1 MTKTL
6 VAAATPVVDIAN
18 LPSSNYYV
26 YFLISG
32 NAIAHTDCAINNGK
46 KLITNDNTTLDD
58 NGLIITIIP
67 HTTFNELLI

>member
-18 LPSSNYYV
+18 TPSSNYYV

-32 NAIAHTDCAINNGK
+32 NAIAPCGSGANNHK
-46 KLITNDNTTLDD
+46 QLSQILA
-58 NGLIITIIP
+58 
-67 HTTFNELLI
+67 ESRA